1 MQTPFFQAAAAAESI
16 LIAGAGGG
24 FDVVSGI
31 PLYLYFR
38 SQGKQVALANLSFT
52 ALPFADCEEVFP
64 GAYRVTESAAEL
76 PYFPERYILEWLRER
91 GESPSIYALSN
102 ELGVQPLRAAYAHL
116 LERHQVDTLV
126 LVDGGTDSLMF
137 GDEAK
142 VGTIVEDACS
152 IVATGRL
159 PVPRR
164 FLAAIGFG
172 VEHQLNHH
180 ACLEN
185 IADLIKGDQYLGA
198 QALTPAQ
205 AEGHAFVQLVEH
217 LNQRMALH
225 RSIVT
230 NSIASAMQGAFGDI
244 HFSARTQGSV
254 QFVNPLMG
262 LYWYFQLEGVA
273 TRIRFAEEIER
284 STSMREVAD
293 VFQRY
298 RILNSRRLPRAIPL
312 A

>member
-1 MQTPFFQAAAAAESI
+1 MQTPFFQACSEAQTI

-38 SQGKQVALANLSFT
+38 SQGKQVVLANLSFT

-64 GAYRVTESAAEL
+64 GTYRVTDTAAEL

-91 GESPSIYALSN
+91 GEAPSVYALSN
-102 ELGVQPLRAAYAHL
+102 QLGVQPLRAAYAHL

-152 IVATGRL
+152 IVAAARL

-164 FLAAIGFG
+164 YLAAIGFG

-198 QALTPAQ
+198 QALTPALP
-205 AEGHAFVQLVEH
+205 EGRAFVELVEH

-230 NSIASAMQGAFGDI
+230 NSIASAIQGEFGDI

-273 TRIRFAEEIER
+273 TRIRFADEIER

-298 RILNSRRLPRAIPL
+298 RILNSRRLPKAIPL